1 MGNEAEIRATDA
13 SGGAISVRGD
23 NSNGVR
29 ASDVDRGAVSEGAA
43 IICMIERFARD
54 PSVDV
59 DKMERLLVMQQQ
71 AADRREKAAYDAAF
85 AAMQPLMPEIDKR
98 GKIVIKAKDGDK
110 VIQSTPYALWE
121 DTARLI
127 KPILAQFG
135 FGLSFRMTQTAD
147 RITTTAVL
155 AHRDGHREETSF
167 SAPIDNTGS
176 KNNVQG
182 WGSSFSYGKRYSATA
197 LLNITTRGEDDDG
210 KAAGHVP
217 ADQPTLDKLKTMIA
231 ETKADTGWICSH
243 YSVETLD
250 DLTAKQ
256 IGDAMAGLAARKRA
270 QKVKP

>member
-1 MGNEAEIRATDA
+1 MGNEAENRATDA
-13 SGGAISVRGD
+13 SGGAVTVLGD
-23 NSNGVR
+23 DGGNIRNGAV
-29 ASDVDRGAVSEGAA
+29 AGDVVSEGAA
-43 IICMIERFARD
+43 ILSMIERAARD
-54 PSVDV
+54 PAVDIN
-59 DKMERLLVMQQQ
+59 KMERLFDMQQQ
-71 AADRREKAAYDAAF
+71 AAARRARMEYDAAF

-135 FGLSFRMTQTAD
+135 FGLSFRITQTPD

-167 SAPIDNTGS
+167 SAPIDSTGS

-182 WGSSFSYGKRYSATA
+182 WGSSFSYGKRYSGTA

-210 KAAGHVP
+210 KAAGAAAPISDDQAIEIRDLIEATGTDEAAFCKYLGAERLSVLP
-217 ADQPTLDKLKTMIA
+217 AKDFDRAMMALKK
-231 ETKADTGWICSH
+231 KA
-243 YSVETLD
+243 
-250 DLTAKQ
+250 AK
-256 IGDAMAGLAARKRA
+256 R
-270 QKVKP
+270 